1 MEYFKLQLGCIIILL
16 YVGFVYIRECRRY
29 RRKLSETMFGA
40 LLIIGL
46 VSITLDGATAYTVNR
61 LETTPELLNKILHI
75 GFLSSLDLVIFA
87 LFLYML
93 FITGA
98 FPKKRIKR
106 AALFLPFIINIFVVV
121 AGSNSLEYIHGKKT
135 NYSMGFPV
143 YACYFMV
150 AVYIIL
156 AVFVFFKR
164 WKHIERQKRVSIF
177 TYMFILIVVT
187 TIQTIFPE
195 LLITSIAVTILIVG
209 VYMNLE
215 DPAIKELSRF
225 HSETV
230 MSFANLVENRDHS
243 TGGHIK
249 RTSRYVGLIAE
260 ELQARGYYRDI
271 LTKDYLTNLLKA
283 APLHDIGKIS
293 VPDDILKK
301 PGKLDYE
308 EYTIMK
314 LHAAN
319 GGNIIREIFRNLRDE
334 DYRRIAFEVA
344 RFHHEKWNGKGY
356 PDGLKGE
363 DIPLCARIM
372 SVADVFDAVSEK
384 RCYREAMPLDKC
396 FEIIKNGAGTD
407 FDPLIAEIFLDIRE
421 KVEQVHAEF
430 AHEAELEAQT
440 IQIVE
445 AYPESIAITKSRR

>member
-1 MEYFKLQLGCIIILL
+1 MDYFKLQLGCIIILL
-16 YVGFVYIRECRRY
+16 YVGLVYIRECRRY
-29 RRKLSETMFGA
+29 RLKLNATVFNVI
-40 LLIIGL
+40 LIIGIICVL
-46 VSITLDGATAYTVNR
+46 LDGATAFTVNN
-61 LETTPELLNKILHI
+61 LDTVPEQLNKVLHI
-75 GFLSSLDLVIFA
+75 CFLASLDLVIFV

-93 FITGA
+93 LITGA
-98 FPKKRIKR
+98 FPKKKLRR
-106 AALFLPFIINIFVVV
+106 VALFLPFLLNVAVVIG
-121 AGSNSLEYIHGKKT
+121 GSNSLEYIHGVHT

-143 YACYFMV
+143 YTCYIMV
-150 AVYIIL
+150 AVYIVL

-164 WKHIERQKRVSIF
+164 WKHIERNKRVSVF
-177 TYMFILIVVT
+177 TYLLILIVVT

-195 LLITSIAVTILIVG
+195 LLITSIAVTIMIVG

-225 HSETV
+225 HNETV
-230 MSFANLVENRDHS
+230 MSFANLVENRDSS

-260 ELQARGYYRDI
+260 ELQARNYYRDI
-271 LTKDYLTNLLKA
+271 LTKDYITNLLKA

-314 LHAAN
+314 QHAAN

-334 DYRRIAFEVA
+334 DYRRMAFEVA
-344 RFHHEKWNGKGY
+344 RYHHEKWNGKGY
-356 PDGLKGE
+356 PDGLSRDE
-363 DIPLCARIM
+363 IPLCARIM

-384 RCYREAMPLDKC
+384 RCYRDAMPLDKC
-396 FEIIKNGAGTD
+396 FEIIEKGAGTD
-407 FDPLIAEIFLDIRE
+407 FDPLIAEIFVEIRD
-421 KVEQVHAEF
+421 KVEKVHAEF
-430 AHEAELEAQT
+430 AHEAEIEAQT
-440 IQIVE
+440 VHVVE
-445 AYPESIAITKSRR
+445 DYPKSIAIIRKK